1 MEENTNQNANQS
13 DGGAWKSELPEA
25 DRGHEAFAPFKSKSE
40 LWEGV
45 KKLHTDYKA
54 TAQKATDLEGK
65 MKDYI
70 PRLPENASDE
80 DRNTFY
86 KALGRPEK
94 PEEYELEGADKNSPE
109 WNKMVKDS
117 LFRMNMPKDMAKD
130 ASKFWNSTIQKMV
143 ETHNANVQKEI
154 QGAAEKLKGELG
166 DKYDAGVELAKRMWT
181 KHSEGFPEEAKDFDK
196 AFTGETSASRYAM
209 TRFLLNIAKL
219 TGEDTSLTGVT
230 GGPTKGEAGANSWF
244 PNSPKSPTGK

>member
-1 MEENTNQNANQS
+1 MEENTDQNANS
-13 DGGAWKSELPEA
+13 DGGAWKAELPEA
-25 DRGHEAFAPFKSKSE
+25 IRGHEAFAPYKSKSE

-45 KKLHTDYKA
+45 TKLHTDYKA
-54 TAQKATDLEGK
+54 TAQKAADLEGK
-65 MKDYI
+65 LKNYI
-70 PRLPENASDE
+70 PRLPDNASAE
-80 DRNTFY
+80 DKDTYY

-94 PEEYELEGADKNSPE
+94 PDEYELEGTDKNSPE

-117 LFRMNMPKDMAKD
+117 LFQMNMPKDMAKE

-196 AFTGETSASRYAM
+196 AFTGETSATRYAL

-219 TGEDTSLTGVT
+219 TGEDTSLTGVV
-230 GGPTKGEAGANSWF
+230 GNVNKGADSNVWF
-244 PNSPKSPTGK
+244 PNSPKSPTGR